1 HLAAGVGTSER
12 RPLHDHPTGRST
24 VTAPPSACHRK
35 LGNRVKWAAKRAH
48 HQHHPQPT
56 QPPKCTILVH

>member
-1 HLAAGVGTSER
+1 MWNQGIAKILRRINPAR
-12 RPLHDHPTGRST
+12 RPRANPR
-24 VTAPPSACHRK
+24 VVKRK
-35 LGNRVKWAAKRAH
+35 VLKWAAKRAH